1 MTINNQNK
9 RGFTAKLALL
19 ASAILFTGVHAT
31 ADVLNPVIGPILYE
45 ENFNTLDPNV
55 WNTIEGD
62 GCAIG
67 LCGWG
72 NAELEY
78 YRANN
83 LTIENPPF
91 EPATKALAITAK
103 SEVFSGKNFT
113 SGKIDSANK
122 LQVKYGLVEF
132 RMSTPQVGIGLWPAG
147 WMLGTSLAG
156 WPSKGELDIM
166 EMGHKAATIAGAGY
180 GGTSVN
186 NFVGSN
192 AIYYSTAACVVGN
205 ESCAASTAWQ
215 TQSTYAAQTPLVNR
229 FVIYRMYWTDTQ
241 IRFTIVDN
249 GVEHDMYNAPIPIT
263 AEASEFNAPFYFL
276 FNLAVGGNFTDAATN
291 AQVTAP
297 LPGKLYI
304 DYVRV
309 YQLDGK
315 GEVKLGSQVPKETG
329 TYGVFTDNTATS
341 AKETI
346 GTTADFWIWNTA
358 SVSPG
363 TLPAYEG
370 TNVLALKYTAPN
382 QWFGGGIASRQAH
395 DMSNFA
401 NGNLK
406 FRIKIPANVAFKVTI
421 NDTYTNS
428 GSVTFPA
435 NTTTYGLVR
444 NGDWAQAT
452 IPIADIRGINALQS
466 MSTLFSFVS
475 VDGALPQTTFD
486 FAIDDIVWECGTSAA
501 CQATSSSSSKSSAP
515 ASVASSSKS
524 SSSVAVTSSSKSS
537 SVASVASSSKSSSS
551 TSVASSSKSSSSSS
565 STAAT
570 GGLVS
575 AGRPV
580 FASSEIQPATG
591 AVDSNGGTRW
601 ESAIG
606 TGPSWITVDLGAAKA
621 LTQVVID
628 WEAANAATYQIQG
641 SNDNTNWT
649 TLKSATG
656 GTFGNRTDTSAVSGS
671 YRYVRVYATER
682 SAGNQWGYSIWELK
696 VYGNTPS
703 SSSSS
708 AASIGALNI
717 VNATASTQVQPA
729 TNASDKNAGTRW
741 ESAVNLD
748 PSWLTLDLGTARN
761 LNNIAIDWEAANAA
775 NYLIQGSND
784 NTNWTQLAAKT
795 GGTFGNRT
803 DTTTISGNY
812 RYVRIYGTARST
824 GNQWGY
830 SIWEVRINGN

>member
-1 MTINNQNK
+1 MTINSQTNTCHGK
-9 RGFTAKLALL
+9 RGFKTTLALFT
-19 ASAILFTGVHAT
+19 SAMLLTGAQAM
-31 ADVLNPVIGPILYE
+31 ADVLNPVIGPILFE
-45 ENFNTLDPNV
+45 ENFNTLDANV

-83 LTIENPPF
+83 LAIESPSF

-103 SEVFSGKNFT
+103 REVFNGKGFT

-249 GVEHDMYNAPIPIT
+249 GVEHNMYNAPIPIT
-263 AEASEFNAPFYFL
+263 AESSEFNAPFYFL
-276 FNLAVGGNFTDAATN
+276 FNLAVGGHFTDAAN
-291 AQVTAP
+291 DAQVTAP
-297 LPGKLYI
+297 LPGKLYV

-329 TYGVFTDNTATS
+329 TYGVFTDNTPTS
-341 AKETI
+341 AKEVI
-346 GTTADFWIWNTA
+346 GSTADFWIWNTA
-358 SVSPG
+358 STTPG

-370 TNVLALKYTAPN
+370 SNVLAFKYTAPN
-382 QWFGGGIASRQAH
+382 QWFGGGVASRQAH

-406 FRIKIPANVAFKVTI
+406 FRIKIPANVAFKITV

-435 NTTTYGLVR
+435 NTTAYGLVR

-452 IPIADIRGINALQS
+452 VPIADIRGINALQS

-475 VDGALPQTTFD
+475 VDGALPQAAFD

-501 CQATSSSSSKSSAP
+501 CQTQQTSSSSSRPSSSSSRPSSVSSVSSSIRSSSAP
-515 ASVASSSKS
+515 SSIVSSSR
-524 SSSVAVTSSSKSS
+524 
-537 SVASVASSSKSSSS
+537 
-551 TSVASSSKSSSSSS
+551 SSSSSS
-565 STAAT
+565 IASSVPSGST
-570 GGLVS
+570 LVS
-575 AGRPV
+575 AGRP
-580 FASSEIQPATG
+580 ATG
-591 AVDSNGGTRW
+591 STNLQAASNATDGNGGTRW
-601 ESAIG
+601 ESNAG
-606 TGPSWITVDLGAAKA
+606 VSPSWLSVDLGVVKT
-621 LTQVVID
+621 LTSIVID

-641 SNDNTNWT
+641 SNDNTNWIT
-649 TLKSATG
+649 IKTVTG
-656 GTFGNRTDTSAVSGS
+656 GTFGNRTDTNAVSGN
-671 YRYVRVYATER
+671 YRYVRVYCTER
-682 SAGNQWGYSIWELK
+682 SAGNQWGYSIFELK
-696 VYGNTPS
+696 VYGYTPVVT
-703 SSSSS
+703 
-708 AASIGALNI
+708 GPLNI
-717 VNATASTQVQPA
+717 TAATASTQIQPA
-729 TNASDKNAGTRW
+729 INAADKNAGTRW
-741 ESAVNLD
+741 ESAINID
-748 PSWLTLDLGTARN
+748 PSWLTLDLGVQRN
-761 LNNIAIDWEAANAA
+761 LSSVAIDWEAANAA

-803 DTTTISGNY
+803 DTTTVAGNY
-812 RYVRIYGTARST
+812 RYVRIYGTARSP
-824 GNQWGY
+824 GNAWGY
-830 SIWEVRINGN
+830 SIWEVRITGN